1 MRAVLLHGF
10 TQTGTS
16 WDPVVRALG
25 PEWHAAAP
33 DLRGHG
39 RAADARPVTFETIRE
54 DLDVV
59 IAGETEVVA
68 GYSMGGRLA
77 LDWAVTRRWSA
88 GRLVLVGA
96 SPGLADPDERGARR
110 TEDERLAVR
119 VLEVGVETF
128 ADEWAGR
135 ELFAGQSDEVA
146 VAARAER
153 LRQTSRGLAAVLRG
167 VGTGVMRPLWD
178 RLGEVAV
185 PVTLVVGERDS
196 KFRDVAERM
205 AGLLPRAGVVVVAGA
220 GHAVHLEAPVDVARA
235 IVGEGARTAAG

>member
-59 IAGETEVVA
+59 IGGETEVVA

-96 SPGLADPDERGARR
+96 SPGLADPDARGARR
-110 TEDERLAVR
+110 TEDERLAAR

-128 ADEWAGR
+128 ADEWGGR

-146 VAARAER
+146 AAARAER
-153 LRQTSRGLAAVLRG
+153 LRQTERGLAAVLRG
-167 VGTGVMRPLWD
+167 RGHGRDAAAVGPPGGGR
-178 RLGEVAV
+178 
-185 PVTLVVGERDS
+185 
-196 KFRDVAERM
+196 
-205 AGLLPRAGVVVVAGA
+205 RAGDAG
-220 GHAVHLEAPVDVARA
+220 G
-235 IVGEGARTAAG
+235 G